1 MKTKN
6 LVLLLLIIVGL
17 AGWWIYSEYESRKNI
32 SNCSFSLES
41 FKVKSV
47 FPELKLKMLIKV
59 HNPTKR
65 KAEIDSID
73 YEVYF
78 PELVDYAIG
87 KGNIKGVVVNPND
100 FAISEAILVV
110 PLAESILPVVK
121 ALSKKNK
128 LLRLDIK
135 GNVYYGKNIVV
146 PFAISQ
152 QVNLKN

>member
-1 MKTKN
+1 MVKTKN
-6 LVLLLLIIVGL
+6 LVLLLVVVAGL

-32 SNCSFSLES
+32 SNCKFSLES
-41 FKVKSV
+41 FNVKSV

-59 HNPTKR
+59 QNPTKR

-100 FAISEAILVV
+100 FAISETILVV

-121 ALSKKNK
+121 ALSRKNK
-128 LLRLDIK
+128 TLRLDVK
-135 GNVYYGKNIVV
+135 GNAYYGKNIVV
-146 PFAISQ
+146 PFVISQ
-152 QVNLKN
+152 QVNL